1 MILVTGGTGAIGAVP
16 RSKDVACLTVVPS
29 ELVVR
34 PARRSVGRLR
44 DTRPYLARPG
54 RPSPKRE
61 SANHP
66 LHVRTCPQ
74 PKRSAE
80 R

>member
-34 PARRSVGRLR
+34 PARRLGDSG
-44 DTRPYLARPG
+44 TPG
-54 RPSPKRE
+54 RI
-61 SANHP
+61 
-66 LHVRTCPQ
+66 LHGPAGRA
-74 PKRSAE
+74 RHSLAG
-80 R
+80 RGF